1 MIIETLNQIIIDLI
15 EATGYLGIFLAM
27 LIEGIFTPIPSEL
40 IMPFAGYVASTGELN
55 FFLVIL
61 IGSLGA
67 VVGSTVAYMLAL
79 WLGRPL
85 IDRFGMFFGLDGEK
99 MASAE
104 RWFKR
109 WGVWGIFIGHS
120 LPGIRSV
127 ISFPAGLSKMDRKKF
142 VIFTFSGALVWNT
155 VLVSAGY
162 LLGGEWVKFWE
173 KTDSLHLDIIMLGG
187 LGALLLLYFLYNRR
201 KGSKLTRPSDSE

>member
-1 MIIETLNQIIIDLI
+1 MIIDTLNQIIIDLI
-15 EATGYLGIFLAM
+15 NATGYLGIFLAM
-27 LIEGIFTPIPSEL
+27 LVEGIFTPIPSEL
-40 IMPFAGYVASTGELN
+40 IMPFAGYVAYTGELN
-55 FFLVIL
+55 YFLVIL
-61 IGSLGA
+61 VGSLGA
-67 VVGSTVAYMLAL
+67 VLGSSVAYILAL

-85 IDRFGMFFGLDGEK
+85 IDRFGIFFGLDEKK

-142 VIFTFSGALVWNT
+142 AIFTFSGAMVWNT
-155 VLVSAGY
+155 VLVTAGY
-162 LLGGEWVKFWE
+162 LLGENWIQFWE
-173 KTDSLHLDIIMLGG
+173 RTDSLHLDLVMLAG
-187 LGALLLLYFLYNRR
+187 LGVALVVYFLYKKR
-201 KGSKLTRPSDSE
+201 KNQVTRSSDSE

>member
-1 MIIETLNQIIIDLI
+1 MIIDTLNQIIIDLI
-15 EATGYLGIFLAM
+15 NATGYLGIFLAM
-27 LIEGIFTPIPSEL
+27 LVEGIFTPIPSEL
-40 IMPFAGYVASTGELN
+40 IMPFAGYVAYTGELN
-55 FFLVIL
+55 YFLVIL
-61 IGSLGA
+61 VGSLGA
-67 VVGSTVAYMLAL
+67 VLGSSVAYILAL

-85 IDRFGMFFGLDGEK
+85 IDRFGIFFGLDEKK

-142 VIFTFSGALVWNT
+142 AIFTFSGAMVWNT
-155 VLVSAGY
+155 VLVTAGY
-162 LLGGEWVKFWE
+162 LLGENWIQFWE
-173 KTDSLHLDIIMLGG
+173 RTDSLHLDLVMLAG
-187 LGALLLLYFLYNRR
+187 LGVALVVYFLYKRR
-201 KGSKLTRPSDSE
+201 KNQVTRSSDSE

>member
-27 LIEGIFTPIPSEL
+27 LVECIFTPIPSEL
-40 IMPFAGYVASTGELN
+40 IMPFAGYVASTGELS
-55 FFLVIL
+55 FLLVIL
-61 IGSLGA
+61 VGSLGA
-67 VVGSTVAYMLAL
+67 VIGSSVAYMLAL

-85 IDRFGMFFGLDGEK
+85 VDRFGIFFGLDEEK

-109 WGVWGIFIGHS
+109 WGVWGILIGHS

-142 VIFTFSGALVWNT
+142 VTFTFAGAMVW
-155 VLVSAGY
+155 
-162 LLGGEWVKFWE
+162 
-173 KTDSLHLDIIMLGG
+173 
-187 LGALLLLYFLYNRR
+187 
-201 KGSKLTRPSDSE
+201 KLEVIWS

>member
-1 MIIETLNQIIIDLI
+1 MIIDTLNQIIIDLI
-15 EATGYLGIFLAM
+15 ETTGYLGIFLAM
-27 LIEGIFTPIPSEL
+27 LVEGIFTPIPSEL

-55 FFLVIL
+55 FLLVIL
-61 IGSLGA
+61 VGSLGA
-67 VVGSTVAYMLAL
+67 VIGSFVAYMLAL
-79 WLGRPL
+79 WLGRPFV
-85 IDRFGMFFGLDGEK
+85 DRFGMFFGLDEEK

-142 VIFTFSGALVWNT
+142 VMFTFSGALVWNT
-155 VLVSAGY
+155 VLVTAGY
-162 LLGGEWVKFWE
+162 LLGENWIQFWE
-173 KTDSLHLDIIMLGG
+173 RTDGMEYVVLGLLG
-187 LGALLLLYFLYNRR
+187 LVLVLYFLYKRR
-201 KGSKLTRPSDSE
+201 KNEVTLSSGSE

>member
-1 MIIETLNQIIIDLI
+1 MIIDALNQIIIDLI
-15 EATGYLGIFLAM
+15 NATGYLGIFLAM

-40 IMPFAGYVASTGELN
+40 IMPFAGYVAYTGELN
-55 FFLVIL
+55 YFLVIL
-61 IGSLGA
+61 VGSLGA
-67 VVGSTVAYMLAL
+67 VVGSSVAYMLAL

-85 IDRFGMFFGLDGEK
+85 IDRFGLFFGLDEGK

-104 RWFKR
+104 RWFQR

-142 VIFTFSGALVWNT
+142 VTFTFSGALVWNT
-155 VLVSAGY
+155 VLVTAGY
-162 LLGGEWVKFWE
+162 ILGEDWVKFWE
-173 KTDSLHLDIIMLGG
+173 STDGMDYVA
-187 LGALLLLYFLYNRR
+187 LGALGLVLVLYYLYHKR
-201 KGSKLTRPSDSE
+201 KKERTTRPSGSE

>member
-1 MIIETLNQIIIDLI
+1 
-15 EATGYLGIFLAM
+15 M
-27 LIEGIFTPIPSEL
+27 LVEGIFTPIPSEL
-40 IMPFAGYVASTGELN
+40 IMPFAGYVAYTGELN
-55 FFLVIL
+55 YFLVIL
-61 IGSLGA
+61 VGSLGA
-67 VVGSTVAYMLAL
+67 VLGSSVAYILAL

-85 IDRFGMFFGLDGEK
+85 IDRFGIFFGLDEKK

-142 VIFTFSGALVWNT
+142 AIFTFSGAMVWNT
-155 VLVSAGY
+155 VLVTAGY
-162 LLGGEWVKFWE
+162 LLGENWIQFWE
-173 KTDSLHLDIIMLGG
+173 RTDSLHLDLVMLAG
-187 LGALLLLYFLYNRR
+187 LGVALVVYFLYKKR
-201 KGSKLTRPSDSE
+201 KNQVTRSSDSE

>member
-1 MIIETLNQIIIDLI
+1 MIIDTINQIIIDLI
-15 EATGYLGIFLAM
+15 ETTGYLGIILAM
-27 LIEGIFTPIPSEL
+27 FVEGVFTPIPSEL
-40 IMPFAGYVASTGELN
+40 IMPFAGYVAYTGELN

-67 VVGSTVAYMLAL
+67 VMGSSVAYMLAL
-79 WLGRPL
+79 WIGRPL
-85 IDRFGMFFGLDGEK
+85 VDRFGVFFGLDEEK

-127 ISFPAGLSKMDRKKF
+127 ISFPAGLSRMDRKKF

-155 VLVSAGY
+155 VLVTAGY
-162 LLGGEWVKFWE
+162 TLGENWIQFWERTDGMEYVVLGLLGLV
-173 KTDSLHLDIIMLGG
+173 LV
-187 LGALLLLYFLYNRR
+187 LYFLYKKR
-201 KGSKLTRPSDSE
+201 KNKVTLSPDSE